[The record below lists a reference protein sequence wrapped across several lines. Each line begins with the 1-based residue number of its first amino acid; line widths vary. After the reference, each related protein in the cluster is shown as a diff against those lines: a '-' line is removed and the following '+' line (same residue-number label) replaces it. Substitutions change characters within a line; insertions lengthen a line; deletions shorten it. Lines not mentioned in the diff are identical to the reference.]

1 MKVKMVA
8 MMAAMACMA
17 GVAHANLL
25 VNGGFEDEGSTS
37 GTASNWSGGYGYA
50 SWSAMSGEDGV
61 FFGAG
66 NSSVSMYQES
76 ISVVGSEVYAGGM
89 YFHSLNGYTNQATSL
104 SIDWFNSSFG
114 ALGGTV
120 STSFVCTADMAWNY
134 YAVTGAAPASAAYAT
149 FTVTALNNTQAS
161 GALAMDDADFL
172 AVPEPASAL
181 LFGLSS
187 LGFIVWKRLRK

>member
-25 VNGGFEDEGSTS
+25 VNGGFEDEGSAS
-37 GTASNWSGGYGYA
+37 GTASNWSGNYA
-50 SWSAMSGEDGV
+50 YADWAAMSGADGV
-61 FFGAG
+61 FCGAG
-66 NSSVSMYQES
+66 NASVTIYQENIS
-76 ISVVGSEVYAGGM
+76 IFESEVYAGGM

-120 STSFVCTADMAWNY
+120 STSFVCTADMPWNY
-134 YAVTGAAPASAAYAT
+134 YAVTGAAPANAAYAT
-149 FTVTALNNTQAS
+149 FTVTALNNTQVA
-161 GALAMDDADFL
+161 GAMAMDNADFL

-187 LGFIVWKRLRK
+187 LGFIAWRRLRK

>member
-120 STSFVCTADMAWNY
+120 STSFVCTADMPWNY
-134 YAVTGAAPASAAYAT
+134 YAVTGAAPANAAYAT
-149 FTVTALNNTQAS
+149 FTVTALNNTQVA
-161 GALAMDDADFL
+161 GAMAMDNADFL